1 MRLRLI
7 LLSALVPL
15 GIVACS
21 APTYTYSRDGAT
33 QADVSRDTFDC
44 VKEVKA
50 MHSHDFVVGPIWYVA
65 AASSK
70 ADRQRTKLMNLC
82 MEGRGY
88 STLEER

>member
-1 MRLRLI
+1 MKLRPVVLSV
-7 LLSALVPL
+7 LLPL
-15 GIVACS
+15 GIIACS
-21 APTYTYSRDGAT
+21 APTYTYGRAGAT

-44 VKEVKA
+44 LKEVKA
-50 MHSHDFVVGPIWYVA
+50 MHSNDLVFGPIWYVA
-65 AASSK
+65 AANSK